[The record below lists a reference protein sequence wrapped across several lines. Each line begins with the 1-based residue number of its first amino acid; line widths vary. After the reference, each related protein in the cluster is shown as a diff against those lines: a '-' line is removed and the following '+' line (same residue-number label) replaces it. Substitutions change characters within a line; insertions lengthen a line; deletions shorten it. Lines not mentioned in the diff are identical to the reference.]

1 MATKNTCI
9 MVSKLLEM
17 LEDALPSN
25 HVVKYFRLVLH
36 DGTTVELC
44 NNDSP
49 NITKQA
55 PEEL

>member
-9 MVSKLLEM
+9 TTSKLLEM
-17 LEDALPSN
+17 LEDTIPN
-25 HVVKYFRLVLH
+25 YYVKYFRLVLS
-36 DGTTVELC
+36 DGTTVELN

-49 NITKQA
+49 NITKTE